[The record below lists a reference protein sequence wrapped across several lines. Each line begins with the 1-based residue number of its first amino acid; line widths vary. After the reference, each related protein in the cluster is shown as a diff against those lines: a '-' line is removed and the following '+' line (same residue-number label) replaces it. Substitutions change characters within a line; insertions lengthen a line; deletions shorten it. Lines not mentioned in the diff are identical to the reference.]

1 MNIDRDIHFDAEV
14 SSHGR
19 NALSARNCTDVENSI
34 VGCGSFRVIHGIEMI
49 LSQVVFHT
57 HRKECASE
65 VPLGKIGESIAY
77 IHVPPRGWHHREF
90 TTFIGLVQL
99 PTSYITEAVKR
110 LFSTY
115 KDNIKVA
122 TNPNLR

>member
-1 MNIDRDIHFDAEV
+1 MYIDGDIHFDAEV

-49 LSQVVFHT
+49 LSQVVFHP

-65 VPLGKIGESIAY
+65 VPLGKIRESVAY
-77 IHVPPRGWHHREF
+77 IHVPPRGWHHREV
-90 TTFIGLVQL
+90 TTFIGLV
-99 PTSYITEAVKR
+99 
-110 LFSTY
+110 
-115 KDNIKVA
+115 
-122 TNPNLR
+122 